1 MIEECSGT
9 LIGPQH
15 VLTAGHCVDVTGD
28 QSDDNDDDIQFWPAL
43 NGNEEPFP
51 PINVIEKYTLTAF
64 ADTTTVSDISLNEDF
79 ALLILETTVPSG
91 TAFLGI
97 EPSSGE
103 HNFNLTTAGYPG
115 ITTQMS
121 CDMSCHIYL
130 VLSLSE

>member
-1 MIEECSGT
+1 M
-9 LIGPQH
+9 
-15 VLTAGHCVDVTGD
+15 GD
-28 QSDDNDDDIQFWPAL
+28 HSDDNEVDIQFWPAL

-51 PINVIEKYTLTAF
+51 PINIIEKYTLTAY
-64 ADTTTVSDISLNEDF
+64 ADTTTVSDTSLNKDF

-103 HNFNLTTAGYPG
+103 QYFDLTTAGYPG

-121 CDMSCHIYL
+121 CNMSCHICL